1 MIKKLLQIFFVP
13 IILVFSQTKE
23 EVDKLFNQAVKD
35 YKNKNYSSALVGFN
49 KITNDF
55 KINSKS
61 SLSLLFAAK
70 TNLELKNYSEAERL
84 LQQFSKQFSSSK
96 YADDANFTLSK
107 LYFEQKKYLE
117 SFYQLIHVLENS
129 NNADSKSFSKIKAE
143 KIALNYLTAED
154 IKACYDTTGF
164 TNIKPFMLLLC
175 SKNYV
180 EQRNRSAAQQQLK
193 KLIDSYPKSSEY
205 AEARKLYDELI
216 RRNDMLE
223 QADIVGVLLPLTSSA
238 GTSETAAEILEG
250 IKYSISEFN
259 SGRENKI
266 GILFRD
272 TELDKNKLKEIHDE
286 FIEIDGLRCIIGP
299 IYSSEVKDALDVF
312 SDTNIPMVSPT
323 ATDDYL
329 TDLDKNFFQANPS
342 FSSRGRLMAQY
353 VYFTCNKRKIA
364 ILNSIDGYSPVLSTN
379 FSQEFEKLGGK
390 IIVRESYKS
399 GSVTLK
405 DQMKKLFEYQNQI
418 DGFYIPLADKS
429 DIPVIISFLSQ
440 FNLTVPIYG
449 DQDWMISSGL
459 ESASFLNNNLIFCS
473 DYFIRYDEPD
483 YQNFSKNFYA
493 KTNTAVN
500 RNVLYGYDTMKFI
513 LTIMRSSLSG
523 ASSIRQKMISGIM
536 SAGFHNNI
544 CFDSNRI
551 NRYLNIIR
559 YSNGKF
565 ELIDKFKLNN

>member
-13 IILVFSQTKE
+13 IVLVFSQTKE
-23 EVDKLFNQAVKD
+23 DVDKLFNQAIKD
-35 YKNKNYSSALVGFN
+35 YKSKNYSSALAGFN

-55 KINSKS
+55 NINSKS

-70 TNLELKNYSEAERL
+70 TNLELKNYSEAEKL

-96 YADDANFTLSK
+96 YTDEANFTLSK

-117 SFYQLIHVLENS
+117 SFYQLIHVVENS
-129 NNADSKSFSKIKAE
+129 NNADSKSVSKIKAE
-143 KIALNYLTAED
+143 KIALNYLASED
-154 IKACYDTTGF
+154 IKACYDTTSF
-164 TNIKPFMLLLC
+164 TNIKPFLLLLC
-175 SKNYV
+175 GKNYI
-180 EQRNRSAAQQQLK
+180 EHGNKTSAQQQLK

-205 AEARKLYDELI
+205 AEARKLIDELI
-216 RRNDMLE
+216 HKNEVFE
-223 QADIVGVLLPLTSSA
+223 QADIVGVILPLTSSA
-238 GTSETAAEILEG
+238 GASETAAEILEG
-250 IKYSISEFN
+250 IKYSVSEFN
-259 SGRENKI
+259 DARENKI
-266 GILFRD
+266 GILIRD
-272 TELDKNKLKEIHDE
+272 TELDKNKLKDIHDE
-286 FIEIDGLRCIIGP
+286 FKELDGLKCIIGP
-299 IYSSEVKDALDVF
+299 IYSAEVKDALDVF
-312 SDTNIPMVSPT
+312 SDTNIPIVSPT

-342 FSSRGRLMAQY
+342 FSYRGRLMAQY

-364 ILNSIDGYSPVLSTN
+364 ILNSIDGYSPVLSTS

-390 IIVRESYKS
+390 IVARESYKS

-429 DIPVIISFLSQ
+429 DIPVIISFFSQ
-440 FNLTVPIYG
+440 FSLTVPIYG
-449 DQDWMISSGL
+449 DQDWMTSSGL

-473 DYFIRYDEPD
+473 DYFLRFDELA
-483 YQNFSKNFYA
+483 YQNFSKNFSE

-500 RNVLYGYDTMKFI
+500 RNVLYGYDTMKYI
-513 LTIMRSSLSG
+513 LTVMRSSLPS
-523 ASSIRQKMISGIM
+523 ASNIRQKMISGIM